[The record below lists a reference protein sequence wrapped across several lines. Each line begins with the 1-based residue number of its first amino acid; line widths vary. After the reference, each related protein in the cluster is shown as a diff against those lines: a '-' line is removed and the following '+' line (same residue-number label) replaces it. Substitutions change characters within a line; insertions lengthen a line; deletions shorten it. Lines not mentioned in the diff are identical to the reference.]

1 MKLINKIL
9 IIDPG
14 KGWGQFVS
22 KMYCYQKLANHFNSK
37 IIFLTKKSTQAEHY
51 LKSLSFC
58 EDVLYIDE
66 PKKGIKYI
74 FSNFKSIIKN
84 IKKINQFQIEQCYVF
99 HPSLRYLFIAHLS
112 NIKEI
117 WGLGFKFQ
125 NFFLKK
131 NKRFYSS
138 FFSKTKSDDEALE
151 AVKKITNSQKID
163 FQPLS
168 SIENNSRDT
177 VGIII
182 AASGNEKRW
191 AISNYLKIL
200 KFLKE
205 KNYKKFLIISGLDQS
220 KDENLI
226 KEKFIQNTEIIFTS
240 DKKISDV
247 IPYLKKCKFCIGND
261 TGFSHLSVNLDI
273 ETLVIQGDCPPQS
286 YSKLLKHVDIEPNV
300 NRSPTSIHTIKIEKV
315 LDELSKLLNRRGGRV
330 VEGARLE
337 SV

>member
-1 MKLINKIL
+1 MNRIL

-22 KMYCYQKLANHFNSK
+22 KMYCFQKLSEYQNSK
-37 IIFLTKKSTQAEHY
+37 VVFLTKKSTQAEYY
-51 LKSLSFC
+51 LENTSFC
-58 EDVLYIDE
+58 EKVIYLDE
-66 PKKGIKYI
+66 PKKGIGNIINNIKSLI
-74 FSNFKSIIKN
+74 NNINEINKFNFKA
-84 IKKINQFQIEQCYVF
+84 CYVF
-99 HPSLRYLFIAHLS
+99 HPSLRYLFIANFS

-131 NKRFYSS
+131 NKKLYLS
-138 FFSKTKSDDEALE
+138 FFAKTKGDNEALE
-151 AVKKITNSQKID
+151 FVKKITNASKID
-163 FQPLS
+163 YKPLS
-168 SIENNSRDT
+168 SEENSLRDT

-191 AISNYLKIL
+191 SIKNYLKVI

-220 KDENLI
+220 KEEELINENFRDTI
-226 KEKFIQNTEIIFTS
+226 DTTFTA
-240 DKKISDV
+240 DKKINDV
-247 IPYLKKCKFCIGND
+247 IPYLKRCKFCIGND

-273 ETLVIQGDCPPQS
+273 ETMVIQGDCPPQT
-286 YSKLLKHVDIEPNV
+286 YSKLLKHIDIEPDV
-300 NRSPTSIHTIKIEKV
+300 TRSSTSIHTIKAEKV
-315 LDELSKLLNRRGGRV
+315 LDELSNFLNRRGGRV

>member
-1 MKLINKIL
+1 MSRIL

-22 KMYCYQKLANHFNSK
+22 KMYCFQKLAEYQNSK
-37 IIFLTKKSTQAEHY
+37 VVFLTKKSTQAEYY
-51 LKSLSFC
+51 LENTSFC
-58 EDVLYIDE
+58 EKVIYLDE
-66 PKKGIKYI
+66 PKKGIGHIINNIKSLI
-74 FSNFKSIIKN
+74 NNINEINKFNFKA
-84 IKKINQFQIEQCYVF
+84 CYVF
-99 HPSLRYLFIAHLS
+99 HPSLRYLLIANFS

-131 NKRFYSS
+131 NKKLYLS
-138 FFSKTKSDDEALE
+138 FFAKTKGDNEAVE
-151 AVKKITNSQKID
+151 FVKKITNASKID
-163 FQPLS
+163 YKPLS
-168 SIENNSRDT
+168 RIENSLRNT

-191 AISNYLKIL
+191 SIKNYLKVIEY
-200 KFLKE
+200 LKE

-220 KDENLI
+220 KEEELINENFRDTI
-226 KEKFIQNTEIIFTS
+226 DATFTA
-240 DKKISDV
+240 DKKINDV
-247 IPYLKKCKFCIGND
+247 IPYLKRCKFCIGND

-273 ETLVIQGDCPPQS
+273 ETIVIQGDCPPQT
-286 YSKLLKHVDIEPNV
+286 YSKLLKHIDIEPDV
-300 NRSPTSIHTIKIEKV
+300 TRSSTSIHTIKAEKV
-315 LDELSKLLNRRGGRV
+315 LDELSNFLNRRGGRV

>member
-1 MKLINKIL
+1 MNKIL

-22 KMYCYQKLANHFNSK
+22 KMYCYQKLADHLNSK

-51 LKSLSFC
+51 LKFTSFC
-58 EDVLYIDE
+58 DDVMYMEE
-66 PKKGIKYI
+66 PKKGIRNI
-74 FSNFKSIIKN
+74 FSNIKSIIKN
-84 IKKINQFQIEQCYVF
+84 IKKINQFQFEKCYVF
-99 HPSLRYLFIAHLS
+99 HPSLRYLFIAYLS
-112 NIKEI
+112 NINKI

-138 FFSKTKSDDEALE
+138 FFSKTKGDDEALE
-151 AVKKITNSQKID
+151 AVKKITNSHIID

-168 SIENNSRDT
+168 SVENSLRDT

-182 AASGNEKRW
+182 AASGYEKRW
-191 AISNYLKIL
+191 ATINYLKII

-226 KEKFIQNTEIIFTS
+226 KEKFSENIDIIFTS

-261 TGFSHLSVNLDI
+261 TGFAHLSVNLDI

-286 YSKLLKHVDIEPNV
+286 YSKLLKHVDIEPDV
-300 NRSPTSIHTIKIEKV
+300 VRSPTSIHTIKTEKV
-315 LDELSKLLNRRGGRV
+315 LSELSKLLNRRGGRV

>member
-1 MKLINKIL
+1 MSRIL

-22 KMYCYQKLANHFNSK
+22 KMYCFQKLSEHQNSK
-37 IIFLTKKSTQAEHY
+37 VVFLTKKSTQAEYY
-51 LKSLSFC
+51 LENTSFC
-58 EDVLYIDE
+58 EKVIYLDQ
-66 PKKGIKYI
+66 PKKGIGHIINNIKSLI
-74 FSNFKSIIKN
+74 NNINEINKFNFKA
-84 IKKINQFQIEQCYVF
+84 CYVF
-99 HPSLRYLFIAHLS
+99 HPSLRYLLIANFS

-125 NFFLKK
+125 NFFLKR
-131 NKRFYSS
+131 NKKLYLS
-138 FFSKTKSDDEALE
+138 FFAKTKGDNEALE
-151 AVKKITNSQKID
+151 FVKKITNTSKID
-163 FQPLS
+163 YKPLS
-168 SIENNSRDT
+168 SEENSLRDT

-191 AISNYLKIL
+191 SINNYLKVI

-220 KDENLI
+220 KEEELINENFRDTI
-226 KEKFIQNTEIIFTS
+226 DTTFTA
-240 DKKISDV
+240 DKKINDV
-247 IPYLKKCKFCIGND
+247 IPYLKRCKFCIGND

-273 ETLVIQGDCPPQS
+273 ETMVIQGDCPPQT
-286 YSKLLKHVDIEPNV
+286 YSKLLKHIDIESNV
-300 NRSPTSIHTIKIEKV
+300 TRSSTSIHTIKAEKV
-315 LDELSKLLNRRGGRV
+315 LDELSNFLNRRGGRV

>member
-1 MKLINKIL
+1 MNRIL

-22 KMYCYQKLANHFNSK
+22 KMYCFQKLAEYQNSK
-37 IIFLTKKSTQAEHY
+37 IIFLTKRSTQAEYY
-51 LKSLSFC
+51 LRDTSFC
-58 EDVLYIDE
+58 DEVIYLNE
-66 PKKGIKYI
+66 PKKGIKNI
-74 FSNFKSIIKN
+74 INNIKSLLENINKINKFNFKA
-84 IKKINQFQIEQCYVF
+84 CYVF
-99 HPSLRYLFIAHLS
+99 HPSLRYLFIAKFS
-112 NIKEI
+112 NIREI

-131 NKRFYSS
+131 NKKLYLS
-138 FFSKTKSDDEALE
+138 FFAKTKGDNEALE
-151 AVKKITNSQKID
+151 FVKKITNASKID
-163 FQPLS
+163 YKPLS
-168 SIENNSRDT
+168 SIENSLRDT

-191 AISNYLKIL
+191 SIKNYLKVI

-220 KDENLI
+220 KEEELINENFRDTI
-226 KEKFIQNTEIIFTS
+226 DITFTA
-240 DKKISDV
+240 DKKINDV
-247 IPYLKKCKFCIGND
+247 IPYLKRCKFCIGND

-273 ETLVIQGDCPPQS
+273 ETMVIQGDCPPQT
-286 YSKLLKHVDIEPNV
+286 YSKLLKHIDIEPDV
-300 NRSPTSIHTIKIEKV
+300 TRSSTSIHTIKAEKV
-315 LDELSKLLNRRGGRV
+315 LDELSNFLNRRGGRV

>member
-1 MKLINKIL
+1 MNKIL

-22 KMYCYQKLANHFNSK
+22 KMYCYQKLADHLNSK

-51 LKSLSFC
+51 LKFTSFC
-58 EDVLYIDE
+58 DDVMYMEE
-66 PKKGIKYI
+66 PKKGIKNI
-74 FSNFKSIIKN
+74 INNIKSSFKN
-84 IKKINQFQIEQCYVF
+84 IEKINKFNFQTCYIF
-99 HPSLRYLFIAHLS
+99 HPSLRYVFIAYLS
-112 NIKEI
+112 NINKI

-138 FFSKTKSDDEALE
+138 FFSKTKGDDEALE
-151 AVKKITNSQKID
+151 AVKKITNSHIID

-168 SIENNSRDT
+168 SVENSLRDT

-191 AISNYLKIL
+191 SIKNYLKVIQ
-200 KFLKE
+200 FLKE

-226 KEKFIQNTEIIFTS
+226 KEKFSENIDIIFTS
-240 DKKISDV
+240 AKKISDV
-247 IPYLKKCKFCIGND
+247 IPYLKKCKFCMGND
-261 TGFSHLSVNLDI
+261 TGFAHLSVNLDI

-286 YSKLLKHVDIEPNV
+286 YSKLLKHVDIEPDV
-300 NRSPTSIHTIKIEKV
+300 VRSPTSIHTIKTEKV
-315 LDELSKLLNRRGGRV
+315 LSELSKLLNRRGGRV

>member
-1 MKLINKIL
+1 MNKIL

-22 KMYCYQKLANHFNSK
+22 KMYCYQKLADHLNSK

-51 LKSLSFC
+51 LKFTSFC
-58 EDVLYIDE
+58 DDVMYMEE
-66 PKKGIKYI
+66 PKKGIRNI
-74 FSNFKSIIKN
+74 FSNIKSIIKN
-84 IKKINQFQIEQCYVF
+84 IKKINQFQFEKCYVF
-99 HPSLRYLFIAHLS
+99 HPSLRYLFIAYLS
-112 NIKEI
+112 NINKI

-138 FFSKTKSDDEALE
+138 FFSKTKGDYEALE
-151 AVKKITNSQKID
+151 AVKKITNSHIID

-168 SIENNSRDT
+168 SVENSLRDT

-182 AASGNEKRW
+182 AASGYEKRW
-191 AISNYLKIL
+191 ATSNYLKII

-226 KEKFIQNTEIIFTS
+226 KEKFSENIDIIFTS

-261 TGFSHLSVNLDI
+261 TGFAHLSVNLDI

-286 YSKLLKHVDIEPNV
+286 YSKLLKHVDIESDV
-300 NRSPTSIHTIKIEKV
+300 IRSPTSIHTIKTEKV

>member
-1 MKLINKIL
+1 MNKIL

-22 KMYCYQKLANHFNSK
+22 KMYCYQKLADHLNSK

-51 LKSLSFC
+51 LKFTSFC
-58 EDVLYIDE
+58 DDVMYMEE
-66 PKKGIKYI
+66 PKKGIRNI
-74 FSNFKSIIKN
+74 FSNIKSIIKN
-84 IKKINQFQIEQCYVF
+84 IKKINQFQFEKCYVF
-99 HPSLRYLFIAHLS
+99 HPSLRYLFIAYLS
-112 NIKEI
+112 NINKI

-138 FFSKTKSDDEALE
+138 FFSKTKGDYEALE
-151 AVKKITNSQKID
+151 AVKKITNSHIID

-168 SIENNSRDT
+168 SVENSLRDT

-182 AASGNEKRW
+182 AASGYEKRW
-191 AISNYLKIL
+191 ATSNYLKII

-226 KEKFIQNTEIIFTS
+226 KEKFSENIDIIFTS

-261 TGFSHLSVNLDI
+261 TGFAHLSVNLDI

-286 YSKLLKHVDIEPNV
+286 YSKLLKHVDIEPDV
-300 NRSPTSIHTIKIEKV
+300 TRSPTSIHTIKTEKV
-315 LDELSKLLNRRGGRV
+315 LSELSKLLNRRGGRV